1 MENSNI
7 NQITIG
13 TLNRIN
19 NPYSV
24 GSIEGLNF
32 IACAIGSHLHI
43 LTERFEKIHVIHCDI
58 NNCEIT
64 AVSCCS
70 ESGKQFVST
79 KKLKFLSQFKIFPYT
94 WTEAQSWSMEDKI
107 GGVHWVLEGFRLLL
121 FVGTELILY
130 QDKIISCSVA
140 MNKPAQTNGIKF
152 TLNSDEEIKWEV
164 IWRIKLANK
173 IKHVRFSNDGTLF
186 ATCGSHDPF
195 VKIWY
200 QLKDSF
206 SFIYLQHPSSVCGFE
221 WRHSGGFLMPRKLVH
236 NALITWCEDNTARIW
251 KEVQNGDTGLQY
263 NFINDIQHAIVQ
275 QNGHPSVIKPKHNP
289 HRVSLQM
296 RKAKARLIQK
306 FTHHQTEKKKPDIQN
321 STQVPD
327 SSVPVRPSSIADFS
341 IPNYASGN
349 PLVFCLIA
357 TINAEDCLLVPAI
370 SRVSENKDDDVKR
383 KRHSRLSFSVHWLNN
398 KEYDFEMGTQKV
410 LAENLA
416 ENESR
421 DLSPCQIVSMHSSSS
436 SAGFAADF
444 LTPHPGSLS
453 HPLTSPNLIKTSQ
466 QAAELNDPMSNDSID
481 HKLEGLLRHW
491 VKSCDILFAIHPMD
505 GSLLTWTL
513 EWLDDY
519 WKQPT
524 VSFASRI
531 PEAFPL
537 SDAVSLL
544 SPMNTLRPSLH
555 ILFEYS
561 HKRKSDIE
569 EQSHTQDF
577 QAFLARNK
585 YLAKNNEIYL
595 LTNHRI
601 GTLNLWRIQIENTP
615 NESVIQHQNIPIAAS
630 VTNVVHGYRICK
642 PSNEPTNL
650 EIHKNEGL
658 FDAACLST
666 PLLPQYHPTQLVGM
680 LNAGK
685 IQRVRAILLN
695 VLHALRANKQVRKLS
710 SVRRYSFGRQSSV
723 VKRQTIDY
731 DFDPDVKQRRNS
743 ISARS
748 SFNNN
753 VMEQNQVDSIPS
765 LPLYALLLA
774 DEVSENATNSQQ
786 SQLVTRSSFDKKE
799 DDFDDQSDDER
810 KNSVSRS
817 RKFSIGSLNEA
828 SFLVL
833 TNPGSPPAA
842 KFTANHARY
851 LTDILTHTH
860 LHGLSNTDQ
869 MHLLA
874 VADTISHFSSS
885 AVDRLA
891 HANAMFE
898 QESSANDK
906 NEQTTFAYTTGMET
920 VDECGLRFLMAK
932 KQYEYLLRCLPLKQ
946 RKQLKTNGIS
956 SAYVIWAFHSDT
968 EAELLSSIPCV
979 QRQQENWDEMRSYG
993 VAWWLRNVASLRTCI
1008 ERVAKNIF
1016 QKDQNPLDAALF
1028 YLAMRKKNVL
1038 TQLFKTVNDTRM
1050 YEFFREDFT
1059 QEKWKKASLKNAFI
1073 LMSKQRFHHAA
1084 AFFLLAGSIKDA
1096 LQIILARIHDLQ
1108 LAIVILRLYEVETE
1122 AQFELLSELLCK
1134 EVLGCEVEHFRQ
1146 LIKNYESKKTV
1157 EPITFPNARGDP
1169 FERSMSL
1176 WIMNEYVFSVETF
1189 LEEAN
1194 DPKRIKDREIKM
1206 ERTNSDDTLR
1216 HFEPSF
1222 PDIFN
1227 FYSFLRRHPLVIRQ
1241 KLTRAGIAMTTTE
1254 HFLTWTRRIGSR
1266 LSDSEKRLYLR
1277 TANAH
1282 LDSGCPLL
1290 SLDVLT
1296 SLPKQFGQEAE
1307 LEVILPDVN
1316 RPSLDEQIDWS
1327 MPVSSKLNQEERFT
1341 SIKPEINGNSLKKD
1355 LITKH
1360 ELSTLDCSS
1369 ELQDL
1374 KLFSTLSIMT
1384 DELTTLANGDYEI
1397 PGGQLRL
1404 KLYCWLERECE
1415 VLKNICYSQED
1426 DFEDEVNEDEENSQ
1440 CSSNII
1446 NNEEPTS
1453 SIIKGTDEELPPLH
1467 EALEQDRIELK
1478 ERKSKALKRRLWLK
1492 RHQKILHSLAA
1503 YCALHGSRNI
1513 RLIAVQMELL
1523 LLLMEAQRDKEVSDI
1538 RTFPLLA
1545 ASLSPNVN
1553 SPISPLRFMSEQCAS
1568 LLSAINQ
1575 FDKIP
1580 QIDTDV
1586 SKVMKLFSLCQGLS
1600 FCVYQSLSNIELF
1613 NQFRLSPQTF
1623 SGPLTQPIRRTS
1635 VSVTAI
1641 DELDVRSQPQHWPG
1655 VDSLIKLLNR
1665 ESLLDNTP
1673 PNLRLLLVEFF
1684 STIFLSTFLY
1694 AFTFYDSRLLYRLAA
1709 HPIGNQMFGEIFGG
1723 GGEHKLKSAIPV
1735 RPPPPRIGERTESN
1749 SQLQQQNSNQVE
1761 EIALMRA
1768 KLHAKVFAP
1777 SSKATINQKLPSKT
1791 HQGGASEQI
1800 IQCWIPP
1807 RKHILQYFT
1816 DKVLSNQIGTVADAI
1831 FDDYDSDQESNE
1843 EKELD
1848 ETTTDYFKFQSDLD
1862 ELSLNKERIYPHC
1875 CHDSYA
1881 WQLIRLALLR
1891 LIISKIE
1898 CFVELAGFDLREV
1911 ARRFPKLE
1919 QSITC
1924 LNLWAAQI
1932 EAKLGT
1938 DLTECPPDFLPNMHV
1953 QELSDSE
1960 QHQNHGKPVAATPTL
1975 NKYHNLL
1982 LEHGNTP
1989 FEYDETGVKPVRRL
2003 WIQLVHQESLMPL
2016 FVRFIFGKEKTKSLS
2031 SFTDGSVESRC
2042 GRQAAPKNII
2052 SQFLKILN

>member
-13 TLNRIN
+13 TLNSIN
-19 NPYSV
+19 NPYSI

-43 LTERFEKIHVIHCDI
+43 LTERFEKIHVIHCD
-58 NNCEIT
+58 NGCEIT

-70 ESGKQFVST
+70 ESGKIAICFNREIKIFEPVQSG
-79 KKLKFLSQFKIFPYT
+79 QKIFPYS
-94 WTEAQSWSMEDKI
+94 WTEAQSWIMEDKI

-121 FVGTELILY
+121 FVGTDLILY

-140 MNKPAQTNGIKF
+140 LNRPIPQTNGIKF
-152 TLNSDEEIKWEV
+152 SINSEEEIKWEV

-173 IKHVRFSNDGTLF
+173 VKHVRFSNDGTLF
-186 ATCGSHDPF
+186 ATCGAYDPF

-200 QLKDSF
+200 QLKDSHSF

-221 WRHSGGFLMPRKLVH
+221 WRRSGGFLMPRKLVH

-251 KEVQNGDTGLQY
+251 KEVQNGDSGHQY
-263 NFINDIQHAIVQ
+263 NFFNVIQHAIVQ
-275 QNGHPSVIKPKHNP
+275 QNGHPSASKPSTKHNS

-306 FTHHQTEKKKPDIQN
+306 FTHHQAEKKKSDIQN
-321 STQVPD
+321 QIPD
-327 SSVPVRPSSIADFS
+327 STVPVRPSSIADFS
-341 IPNYASGN
+341 VPNYASGN

-357 TINAEDCLLVPAI
+357 TINADDCLLVPAI
-370 SRVSENKDDDVKR
+370 SRVSENKNDNSKR
-383 KRHSRLSFSVHWLNN
+383 KRHSKLSFSVHWLNN
-398 KEYDFEMGTQKV
+398 KEYDFEMGTQKI

-421 DLSPCQIVSMHSSSS
+421 DLSPCQIVSLHSSSS

-444 LTPHPGSLS
+444 LTPHPGNLS
-453 HPLTSPNLIKTSQ
+453 HPLTSPNLAKTSQ
-466 QAAELNDPMSNDSID
+466 QAVESNDPASVDSID

-513 EWLDDY
+513 EWLDDQ

-537 SDAVSLL
+537 SDAISLL

-569 EQSHTQDF
+569 EQSQAQDF
-577 QAFLARNK
+577 QTFLARNK

-601 GTLNLWRIQIENTP
+601 GTLNLWRMQIENAP
-615 NESVIQHQNIPIAAS
+615 NESVIQKQNIPIAAS
-630 VTNVVHGYRICK
+630 VTNVVHGYRISK
-642 PSNEPTNL
+642 PSLEPTNL
-650 EIHKNEGL
+650 EIHKSEGL

-695 VLHALRANKQVRKLS
+695 VLHALRTNKQVRKLS
-710 SVRRYSFGRQSSV
+710 SVRRYSFGHQSSA

-731 DFDPDVKQRRNS
+731 DFEPDIQQRRNS
-743 ISARS
+743 ISVHS
-748 SFNNN
+748 SFNNA
-753 VMEQNQVDSIPS
+753 VMEQNQIDSIPS
-765 LPLYALLLA
+765 LPLYALLMA
-774 DEVSENATNSQQ
+774 GEVSENATNSQQ
-786 SQLVTRSSFDKKE
+786 SQLVTRNSFDKKE
-799 DDFDDQSDDER
+799 ETNVYDSLFARSITEEEDFKFDEDEFEDQSDDER

-833 TNPGSPPAA
+833 TNPSSPPSA
-842 KFTANHARY
+842 KFTTNHARY

-891 HANAMFE
+891 HANAIF
-898 QESSANDK
+898 QQQSSANDE
-906 NEQTTFAYTTGMET
+906 NEPTTFAYTSGMET

-968 EAELLSSIPCV
+968 EAELLNSIPCV

-993 VAWWLRNVASLRTCI
+993 VAWWLRNVATLRTCI

-1016 QKDQNPLDAALF
+1016 QKDQNPLDAAIF

-1038 TQLFKTVNDTRM
+1038 TQLFKTVNDSRM

-1084 AFFLLAGSIKDA
+1084 AFFLLAGSVKDA

-1108 LAIVILRLYEVETE
+1108 LAIVILRLYETE
-1122 AQFELLSELLCK
+1122 AEAQIELLTELLCK
-1134 EVLGCEVEHFRQ
+1134 EVLGCDVEHFRQ
-1146 LIKNYESKKTV
+1146 LIKDYESGKTV

-1176 WIMNEYVFSVETF
+1176 WIMNEYVFSAETF

-1194 DPKRIKDREIKM
+1194 DPKRVKDRETKM

-1254 HFLTWTRRIGSR
+1254 HFLTWTRRIGAR

-1282 LDSGCPLL
+1282 LNSGCPLL

-1296 SLPKQFGQEAE
+1296 SLPKQFEQEE
-1307 LEVILPDVN
+1307 EFEEILR
-1316 RPSLDEQIDWS
+1316 RPPIDEQTNWS
-1327 MPVSSKLNQEERFT
+1327 MPVSSQREIFT
-1341 SIKPEINGNSLKKD
+1341 SIEPVINGTAL
-1355 LITKH
+1355 TKNLLTKN
-1360 ELSTLDCSS
+1360 EPSTLDCSS
-1369 ELQDL
+1369 ELQHL

-1415 VLKNICYSQED
+1415 VFKNICYPRENV
-1426 DFEDEVNEDEENSQ
+1426 FEYEVKEDEENSQ
-1440 CSSNII
+1440 SSSNII
-1446 NNEEPTS
+1446 SDEEPTS
-1453 SIIKGTDEELPPLH
+1453 STVRVTDEELPPLH
-1467 EALEQDRIELK
+1467 E
-1478 ERKSKALKRRLWLK
+1478 
-1492 RHQKILHSLAA
+1492 
-1503 YCALHGSRNI
+1503 
-1513 RLIAVQMELL
+1513 
-1523 LLLMEAQRDKEVSDI
+1523 
-1538 RTFPLLA
+1538 
-1545 ASLSPNVN
+1545 
-1553 SPISPLRFMSEQCAS
+1553 
-1568 LLSAINQ
+1568 
-1575 FDKIP
+1575 
-1580 QIDTDV
+1580 
-1586 SKVMKLFSLCQGLS
+1586 
-1600 FCVYQSLSNIELF
+1600 
-1613 NQFRLSPQTF
+1613 
-1623 SGPLTQPIRRTS
+1623 
-1635 VSVTAI
+1635 
-1641 DELDVRSQPQHWPG
+1641 
-1655 VDSLIKLLNR
+1655 
-1665 ESLLDNTP
+1665 
-1673 PNLRLLLVEFF
+1673 
-1684 STIFLSTFLY
+1684 
-1694 AFTFYDSRLLYRLAA
+1694 
-1709 HPIGNQMFGEIFGG
+1709 
-1723 GGEHKLKSAIPV
+1723 
-1735 RPPPPRIGERTESN
+1735 
-1749 SQLQQQNSNQVE
+1749 
-1761 EIALMRA
+1761 
-1768 KLHAKVFAP
+1768 
-1777 SSKATINQKLPSKT
+1777 
-1791 HQGGASEQI
+1791 
-1800 IQCWIPP
+1800 
-1807 RKHILQYFT
+1807 
-1816 DKVLSNQIGTVADAI
+1816 
-1831 FDDYDSDQESNE
+1831 
-1843 EKELD
+1843 
-1848 ETTTDYFKFQSDLD
+1848 
-1862 ELSLNKERIYPHC
+1862 
-1875 CHDSYA
+1875 
-1881 WQLIRLALLR
+1881 
-1891 LIISKIE
+1891 
-1898 CFVELAGFDLREV
+1898 
-1911 ARRFPKLE
+1911 
-1919 QSITC
+1919 
-1924 LNLWAAQI
+1924 
-1932 EAKLGT
+1932 
-1938 DLTECPPDFLPNMHV
+1938 
-1953 QELSDSE
+1953 
-1960 QHQNHGKPVAATPTL
+1960 
-1975 NKYHNLL
+1975 
-1982 LEHGNTP
+1982 
-1989 FEYDETGVKPVRRL
+1989 
-2003 WIQLVHQESLMPL
+2003 
-2016 FVRFIFGKEKTKSLS
+2016 
-2031 SFTDGSVESRC
+2031 
-2042 GRQAAPKNII
+2042 
-2052 SQFLKILN
+2052 